1 MNNDLVI
8 FYFWIKIK
16 SGVKIGK
23 KSIKPTNLVF
33 ILKDTWEIL
42 YEKRKGQKI

>member
-1 MNNDLVI
+1 M
-8 FYFWIKIK
+8 K

-33 ILKDTWEIL
+33 ILKNTWKIL
-42 YEKRKGQKI
+42 YKKRKGQKI